1 MGIYCLMGMEFRLRK
16 MKRLMRWMMVMVAQK
31 YRYVKMVYFVI
42 YILLQYKHKEEK
54 KGKKDFSRY

>member
-1 MGIYCLMGMEFRLRK
+1 MGMEFRLRK

-31 YRYVKMVYFVI
+31 YGYVKMVYFVI

>member
-31 YRYVKMVYFVI
+31 YGYVKMVYFVI

-54 KGKKDFSRY
+54 EFISWSLFL